1 VVARRPRGRPP
12 GDPPATIENAPTG
25 VNRVDPTSGT
35 VYVVSV
41 SGPKQYDVSDSHPL
55 MERLGEDT
63 QLFQIIEIEG
73 DELRFESR
81 TAIGVLYDG
90 FTLRKR
96 ATGPNELISRED
108 LLPERRRPP
117 KPAVQPTPFAP

>member
-1 VVARRPRGRPP
+1 MLFRS
-12 GDPPATIENAPTG
+12 DPVT
-25 VNRVDPTSGT
+25 GT

-63 QLFQIIEIEG
+63 QLFQIVEIDG

-81 TAIGVLYDG
+81 TAIGGLYDG

-96 ATGPNELISRED
+96 PGAPNDLIPRD
-108 LLPERRRPP
+108 GLLPERRRPP
-117 KPAVQPTPFAP
+117 KPAEAKPAATPAAVP